1 MTPEE
6 KRHVDSTSIPQRK
19 ELELHPDLN
28 RIRWRAVIVGS
39 VLALL
44 ICIMTPFNNAYRQ
57 GTPLGG
63 GHFPLAPFY
72 FFVWMMLAAALIRR
86 IFRRINLI
94 TGKELIVMW
103 ALMVLLSGIAWTG
116 LARTFFINLTA
127 PFHFATVENRWEEV
141 LHPLLPKALY
151 PSNPEAVNSFYNGL
165 EGGREMSWFEVLKHI
180 PWESW
185 LGPLLGWAGFVFLC
199 YFVMICIIS
208 LLSKQGIQNERM
220 NFPLLRVPLLMQR
233 AFDSDGFG
241 EFLTNRYLLIGVS
254 IPVFLHLING
264 LSFYH
269 PTIPA
274 IPTVVLAGKYFP
286 SQGLFSGFDKLRIY
300 VYPAFIGFAFLASK
314 QISFSFWFFYILG
327 ALLIGA
333 LNFFGVNIPAADLGI
348 TFGPTISRP
357 EETQMIGAYIVFF
370 LFLAWLARYHFRDI
384 IGKGLRLERDPVT
397 EQHCISTRFAFWGTA
412 AGGIGIVLWCHYF
425 GISLLFSF
433 LVVGVFFMFMLV
445 ATRVICQGGIAYFT
459 LTAAPLDCLMVFFGP
474 KAFTHAGLLV
484 SSVIQK
490 VLFVDLRESLMPSL
504 LHARKITDGI
514 TNYRR
519 IYVAILVTLIAG
531 VCVSFLAMLALC
543 YKFGVRELHVDWA
556 TRTTLAVYDNVYTL
570 VESPVQ
576 AGKWVM
582 IFTLAGAALMTVMV
596 ACYHRFYWWPIHP
609 IGYLTAYSSAM
620 WYLWFSFFV
629 GWICNA
635 LCMRYGGVLLYKKIR
650 LFFVGLIIGDFLMAG
665 TWAIYGLFSDAS
677 YLVLPG

>member
-1 MTPEE
+1 MTATKKPQLNSA
-6 KRHVDSTSIPQRK
+6 STHQPKGPVSSTN
-19 ELELHPDLN
+19 PDH
-28 RIRWRAVIVGS
+28 IRWRAVIVGS

-44 ICIMTPFNNAYRQ
+44 ICMITPCNNAYRQ

-72 FFVWMMLAAALIRR
+72 LFVWMMFAAALLRR
-86 IFRRINLI
+86 IFRRYNLI
-94 TGKELIVMW
+94 TGKELLVMW

-116 LARTFFINLTA
+116 LARTFFINITA
-127 PFHFATVENRWEEV
+127 PFRFATVENRWAEV
-141 LHPLLPKALY
+141 LHPLLPKAWY
-151 PSNPEAVNSFYNGL
+151 PASPEAVSSFYNGL
-165 EGGREMSWFEVLKHI
+165 EGGRDMSWFAVLKHI

-185 LGPLLGWAGFVFLC
+185 IGPLLAWAGFVFLC

-233 AFDSDGFG
+233 AFDSNEFG
-241 EFLTNRYLLIGVS
+241 EFVTNRYLLVGLS
-254 IPVFLHLING
+254 IPFFLHLING

-269 PTIPA
+269 PSIPS

-300 VYPAFIGFAFLASK
+300 IYPAFIGFAFLASK

-333 LNFFGVNIPAADLGI
+333 LNFVGVSIPAADLGI

-370 LFLAWLARYHFRDI
+370 LFLAWLARYHFRDM
-384 IGKGLRLERDPVT
+384 IGKGFRLEKDPVS

-412 AGGIGIVLWCHYF
+412 AGGFGIVLWCHYF
-425 GISLLFSF
+425 GIPFFFSF

-459 LTAAPLDCLMVFFGP
+459 LTAAPMDCLMVFFGP

-484 SSVIQK
+484 SGVIQK
-490 VLFVDLRESLMPSL
+490 MLFLDLRESLMPSL
-504 LHARKITDGI
+504 LHARKISDGI
-514 TNYRR
+514 ANYTWVY
-519 IYVAILVTLIAG
+519 IAILVVLVAG
-531 VCVSFLAMLALC
+531 V
-543 YKFGVRELHVDWA
+543 
-556 TRTTLAVYDNVYTL
+556 
-570 VESPVQ
+570 
-576 AGKWVM
+576 
-582 IFTLAGAALMTVMV
+582 
-596 ACYHRFYWWPIHP
+596 
-609 IGYLTAYSSAM
+609 
-620 WYLWFSFFV
+620 
-629 GWICNA
+629 
-635 LCMRYGGVLLYKKIR
+635 
-650 LFFVGLIIGDFLMAG
+650 
-665 TWAIYGLFSDAS
+665 
-677 YLVLPG
+677 